1 MRVPWTDPRLIFP
14 FVAAAIAFG
23 LIKPVKQPITAQPPV
38 KDVYDYI
45 QKLPKGSAVLLA
57 VDFDPQSLAEL
68 RPITDAILGHCL
80 RQDLHVIGM
89 TFWPQ
94 GAPFGFEI
102 FRSVAAEPAFQGKQ
116 SGVDYVYLGYKP
128 GDPVQVITNMGENM
142 TAAFPQDYQNQPTA
156 TMPIFQHVKSL
167 KDVSY
172 IIDLAAGSSPDLWIP
187 FGTDKY
193 KIPFAVGCTAIIG
206 PDMYVRLNA
215 HQINGLVAGL
225 RGAADYETLLK
236 KPGPG
241 TGAMFSQSVIHV
253 LIVAFVIAGNITF
266 LWMGGARKR
275 RRQDRG

>member
-1 MRVPWTDPRLIFP
+1 MRVPWRDARLIFP

-23 LIKPVKQPITAQPPV
+23 LIVPVKQPIIPQKPV
-38 KDVYDYI
+38 KDVYDFI
-45 QKLPKGSAVLLA
+45 QKLPAGSAVLLA
-57 VDFDPQSLAEL
+57 VDFDPQALAEL
-68 RPITDAILGHCL
+68 RPITEAVMAHCL
-80 RQDLHVIGM
+80 RQNLQVIGM

-94 GAPFGFEI
+94 GAPLGNDI
-102 FRSVAAEPAFQGKQ
+102 FRKVLQEPGFQDKQ

-128 GDPVQVITNMGENM
+128 GDPAQIITNMGENM

-167 KDVSY
+167 RNVSY
-172 IIDLAAGSSPDLWIP
+172 IVDLAAGSTPETWIP
-187 FGTDKY
+187 YGTDKY

-225 RGAADYETLLK
+225 RGAADYEKLLD
-236 KPGPG
+236 KPGAG
-241 TGAMFSQSVIHV
+241 MGAMFSQSLIHV
-253 LIVAFVIAGNITF
+253 LIVVFVIAGNVAF
-266 LWMGGARKR
+266 FWMGGARKG